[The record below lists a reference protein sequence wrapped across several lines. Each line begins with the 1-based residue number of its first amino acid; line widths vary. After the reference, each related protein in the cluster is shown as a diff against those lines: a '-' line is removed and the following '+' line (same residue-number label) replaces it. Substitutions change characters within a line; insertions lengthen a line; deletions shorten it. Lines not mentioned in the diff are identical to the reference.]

1 MPINWGKNDAHKV
14 TAKTKLWPGNRVLIV
29 TRQWGGLDF
38 RWQIKT
44 IKGRYGDELRFED
57 GSRYS
62 CKATT
67 TKNDHEVIDRYIGNC
82 DEIVQRIAEGYKQHL
97 IEKLEEKLANLKAQE
112 IIVEKVE

>member
-62 CKATT
+62 CLNKLC
-67 TKNDHEVIDRYIGNC
+67 VIGFNLLVWGALHTLFKDGNADQNLHRTGKSPRYFLFC
-82 DEIVQRIAEGYKQHL
+82 
-97 IEKLEEKLANLKAQE
+97 
-112 IIVEKVE
+112 